1 MKIDDFRFKVKLIKN
16 DFLDYTLQVNS
27 HRNSLSKD
35 LDRLPFEED
44 ETNDMIKSSLIIK
57 HEKGEIIL
65 IDLLK
70 PETTTIVR
78 LMRAVR
84 KVYLQ

>member
-16 DFLDYTLQVNS
+16 DFLNYTLQVVG
-27 HRNSLSKD
+27 HKNSLSKD

-44 ETNDMIKSSLIIK
+44 ETNDMIKNSLIIK

-70 PETTTIVR
+70 PETTIIVR
-78 LMRAVR
+78 MMRAVR